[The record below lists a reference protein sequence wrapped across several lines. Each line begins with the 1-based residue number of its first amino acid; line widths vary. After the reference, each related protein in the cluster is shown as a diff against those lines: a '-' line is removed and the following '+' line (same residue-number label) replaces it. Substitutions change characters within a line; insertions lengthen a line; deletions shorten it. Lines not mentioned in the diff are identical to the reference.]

1 MIYSFLCPTP
11 CSHEIFIDA
20 KNDDD
25 AVIKLMKAG
34 ALHCRNAKY
43 RCRCEK
49 SQHYLSPIS
58 EGELNRIVRMCM
70 RNEQEKQENYSSVLA
85 SLHG

>member
-11 CSHEIFIDA
+11 CSHEIFINA
-20 KNDDD
+20 ENDDD

-43 RCRCEK
+43 HCRCEK

-58 EGELNRIVRMCM
+58 EEKLNQIVRICM
-70 RNEQEKQENYSSVLA
+70 RKEQEKQDYYNGIHA